1 MKCLALPLAL
11 LGLGGCALDTADDDT
26 AIASPLAPQIA
37 TPNQPRSGHE
47 RARAAAGS
55 DAPRASLPSAGC
67 GRTPSHRSGATYLTL
82 DVPDGG
88 GQRRFLVSLPP
99 GFDPKRS
106 HRVIFGF
113 SGRDWI
119 GEQMVSYF
127 GLEPLRRADEILVYP
142 DPLRR
147 TFGSWGT
154 VRGWQLGPYGQ
165 NASGTQDLA
174 FVRAIVDYLAQ
185 SYCIDRT
192 RVFATGHSWGGDMT
206 HVLSCFTDLFRATV
220 PVAANDPYWF
230 RSPTGPV
237 QCSGKTAVWT
247 MYGLQDTSFDDRGA
261 NGRKVRD
268 FWLTANQC
276 TGVEQTR
283 DLSITLPG
291 GAKEQCVAYLGCKV
305 DTRLCLYDAQFGHQ
319 IPRAYF
325 AREVLAYFRSF

>member
-1 MKCLALPLAL
+1 MKIASIRSAAL
-11 LGLGGCALDTADDDT
+11 LFASLSLGACAADAEQPADPNGAAPIAALQTAGDGGARDAGRPT
-26 AIASPLAPQIA
+26 LASP
-37 TPNQPRSGHE
+37 
-47 RARAAAGS
+47 
-55 DAPRASLPSAGC
+55 GC
-67 GRTPSHRSGATYLTL
+67 SRVPAHRSGSTYLTIS
-82 DVPDGG
+82 VPGGG

-99 GFDPKRS
+99 SFDPAKP

-127 GLEPLRRADEILVYP
+127 GFEPLRRADEILVYP

-147 TFGSWGT
+147 TFGSWGAA
-154 VRGWQLGPYGQ
+154 RGWQLGPHGP
-165 NASGTQDLA
+165 NAVGNEDIT
-174 FVRAIVDYLAQ
+174 FVRAIVSFLADN
-185 SYCIDRT
+185 YCIDRE

-230 RSPTGPV
+230 RAPTGPV
-237 QCSGKTAVWT
+237 SCSGKTAVWT
-247 MYGLQDTSFDDRGA
+247 MYGLQDTSFNDRGE

-268 FWLTANQC
+268 FWLATNRC
-276 TGVEQTR
+276 TGVSQTI
-283 DLSITLPG
+283 DLNIKLPNG
-291 GAKEQCVAYLGCKV
+291 KKEQCVAYRGCAA

>member
-1 MKCLALPLAL
+1 MI
-11 LGLGGCALDTADDDT
+11 GLGGCAHDDETTSAATAQQVV
-26 AIASPLAPQIA
+26 ASPDAGADAQRPPSARGTAAPQ
-37 TPNQPRSGHE
+37 PGLSSPGC
-47 RARAAAGS
+47 ARV
-55 DAPRASLPSAGC
+55 
-67 GRTPSHRSGATYLTL
+67 PSHRAGATYLTL
-82 DVPDGG
+82 NVPQGG

-99 GFDPKRS
+99 SFDPKCA

-113 SGRDWI
+113 SGRDWV

-127 GLEPLRRADEILVYP
+127 GLEPLRKADEILVYP

-147 TFGSWGT
+147 SFGSWGT

-165 NASGTQDLA
+165 NAVGTEDLA
-174 FVRAIVDYLAQ
+174 FVRAMVDYLAQ
-185 SYCIDRT
+185 NYCIDRN

-230 RSPTGPV
+230 RTPSGPAR
-237 QCSGKTAVWT
+237 CSGKTAVWT
-247 MYGLQDTSFDDRGA
+247 MYGLQDTSFNDRGA
-261 NGRKVRD
+261 NGRAVRD
-268 FWLTANQC
+268 FWVSANQC
-276 TGVEQTR
+276 AGVDQTT
-283 DLSITLPG
+283 DLSISLPG
-291 GAKEQCVAYLGCKV
+291 GKKEQCVAYRGCRV